1 MMVYFQR
8 SRLCDLL
15 TQSKMHGSLTD
26 VSTVKGE
33 GEIRDKS
40 PFVGEDF
47 LNQRGV
53 RDYSVTPHKN

>member
-40 PFVGEDF
+40 LFVGEDF